1 MKTVLQILAVLALT
15 GCATNYDQYASA
27 QVKIAEAQAI
37 TAKYKYEALALMGNS
52 GGDAAKVAAI
62 MSINQQSSQQ
72 QQALQAPKSWQDQAL
87 QWASV
92 LVPSLT
98 QMYSIN
104 ANKATQLAQIEAST
118 KAQMHQ
124 ADTYVQFGTL
134 INDPTVVTQPTP
146 LVVNPVVVNPAIV
159 GAQVSTS
166 NTNTVN
172 SSTSNTTPSIGL
184 VK

>member
-1 MKTVLQILAVLALT
+1 MKTVLQILAVLALA

-62 MSINQQSSQQ
+62 MSLNQQGQQ
-72 QQALQAPKSWQDQAL
+72 QQVLQAPKSWQDSVL

-104 ANKATQLAQIEAST
+104 ATKATQLAQIDAST
-118 KAQMHQ
+118 KTSANQTQ
-124 ADTYVQFGTL
+124 SFVEFGKL
-134 INDPTVVTQPTP
+134 INDPTVVIQPQP
-146 LVVNPVVVNPAIV
+146 LVVTQPQPLVVQPQVVQPQIV
-159 GAQVSTS
+159 TIQ
-166 NTNTVN
+166 
-172 SSTSNTTPSIGL
+172 
-184 VK
+184 K